1 MRMIVLLEGTINGML
16 PSEYKQTD
24 GYLSFGG
31 YNFQCQVSEHSIS
44 VPFDFP
50 GFSANVQDDETIRL
64 EAGADTPLSGN
75 NDFLDDCYD
84 SLYVILGITR
94 DELTA
99 KALASTT
106 KINEFAIDCD
116 ENDADLQIQ
125 SITFVG
131 DKGDS
136 YEVAQNVIEE
146 FNQRS
151 LKDD

>member
-1 MRMIVLLEGTINGML
+1 MRMIVLLKGTINDML

-31 YNFQCQVSEHSIS
+31 YNFQCQIDKRPIS

-64 EAGADTPLSGN
+64 EAGAYTLLSH
-75 NDFLDDCYD
+75 NDYLDDCYD
-84 SLYVILGITR
+84 SLYVMLGITR
-94 DELTA
+94 DDLTA
-99 KALASTT
+99 GLLASTI
-106 KINEFAIDCD
+106 KINEFVIDCD

-146 FNQRS
+146 FNQKFS
-151 LKDD
+151 KED